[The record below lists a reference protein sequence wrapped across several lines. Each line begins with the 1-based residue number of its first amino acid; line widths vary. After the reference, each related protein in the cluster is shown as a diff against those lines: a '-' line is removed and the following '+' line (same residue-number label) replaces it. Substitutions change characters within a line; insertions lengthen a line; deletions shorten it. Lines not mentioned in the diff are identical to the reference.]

1 MLSQLH
7 VKLFPDSESLF
18 RDVMFWMFVG
28 SVISLLLDMSRDASL
43 EEFIKSSM
51 KSEDIFFKTFSLTS
65 SVEI

>member
-28 SVISLLLDMSRDASL
+28 SVTSLLLDMSRNSSL
-43 EEFIKSSM
+43 EEFINISM
-51 KSEDIFFKTFSLTS
+51 KSEDIFLKTFFLAS

>member
-7 VKLFPDSESLF
+7 VKLFPDNERFF

-28 SVISLLLDMSRDASL
+28 NVTSLLLDMSRDASL
-43 EEFIKSSM
+43 EEFINISM
-51 KSEDIFFKTFSLTS
+51 KSEDIFIKTFCLTS